1 MNSRLLAVDRTPRD
15 VPRFGF
21 PSLSKMKDAA
31 GKILSAVLE
40 RIGRYPA
47 VAGLWMAPAEFERP
61 DPPRVD
67 LGRVHRRSHGRRARN
82 PAASSIGQ
90 NVLAT

>member
-47 VAGLWMAPAEFERP
+47 AAGL
-61 DPPRVD
+61 
-67 LGRVHRRSHGRRARN
+67 
-82 PAASSIGQ
+82 
-90 NVLAT
+90 

>member
-21 PSLSKMKDAA
+21 PGLSKMKDEA

-47 VAGLWMAPAEFERP
+47 AAGL
-61 DPPRVD
+61 
-67 LGRVHRRSHGRRARN
+67 
-82 PAASSIGQ
+82 
-90 NVLAT
+90 